1 MKSTSLGFMMVII
14 IIIQYFGTDVLMDRL
29 LTDQI
34 SNGIISGISFRKVKW
49 WREESYLTQE
59 SSK

>member
-49 WREESYLTQE
+49 
-59 SSK
+59 